1 VKARIYAYGPADGLD
16 SIAESGKKFI
26 GLAKTRLS

>member
-1 VKARIYAYGPADGLD
+1 VKARIYAYSPADGYG
-16 SIAESGKKFI
+16 SIVESGKKFI